1 MTRRKG
7 DRKGIEL
14 DGSTIKSEIEFHKKL
29 ASTLTVSESYGNN
42 LNALWDLL
50 SANIER
56 PLELVWKNSN
66 DSKNSMGD
74 TFGKIVN
81 ILDRVKVQDENF
93 GWNEKFIYRLE

>member
-1 MTRRKG
+1 MEVKG
-7 DRKGIEL
+7 EKMIIEL

-29 ASTLTVSESYGNN
+29 ASTLKVSEFYGNN

-81 ILDRVKVQDENF
+81 ILDRVKAQDESF
-93 GWNEKFIYRLE
+93 GWDEKFTYTLE